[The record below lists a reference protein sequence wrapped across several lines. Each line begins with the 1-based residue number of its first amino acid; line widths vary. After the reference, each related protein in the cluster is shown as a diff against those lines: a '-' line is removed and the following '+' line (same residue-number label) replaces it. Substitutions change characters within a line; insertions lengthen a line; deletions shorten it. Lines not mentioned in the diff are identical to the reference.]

1 VRAEERN
8 ATMPSGHDKDT
19 VTLELDV
26 SEVALVI
33 GEEDGAMSV
42 RVVAGSDVPDGSSEL
57 PAAPE
62 IVLALAMRLLK
73 DPEFHDDVLDWYY
86 EHQDEDDEDE
96 EEPEG

>member
-1 VRAEERN
+1 M
-8 ATMPSGHDKDT
+8 ATNET
-19 VTLELDV
+19 VTVELDA

-42 RVVAGSDVPDGSSEL
+42 RVVAGSEVPDCAAEL

-73 DPEFHDDVLDWYY
+73 DPDFHDDVLDWYY
-86 EHQDEDDEDE
+86 EHQDEDDEEDE
-96 EEPEG
+96 DEDEK

>member
-1 VRAEERN
+1 M
-8 ATMPSGHDKDT
+8 ATGQDKDT
-19 VTLELDV
+19 VTVELDV
-26 SEVALVI
+26 TEVALVI

-73 DPEFHDDVLDWYY
+73 DPDFHDDVLDWYY
-86 EHQDEDDEDE
+86 EHQDEDDEEDE
-96 EEPEG
+96 EDPER